1 MVGRDHM
8 GEEQWRNILGAASA
22 KVLRLEGGKSF
33 HGPRREGGPVGEA
46 NDSKGWIRELSSR
59 ALPKAGRCWYPGQ
72 PRSPAT

>member
-8 GEEQWRNILGAASA
+8 GEEQWRIILGAAPA

-59 ALPKAGRCWYPGQ
+59 ALPRAGRCWYLGQ